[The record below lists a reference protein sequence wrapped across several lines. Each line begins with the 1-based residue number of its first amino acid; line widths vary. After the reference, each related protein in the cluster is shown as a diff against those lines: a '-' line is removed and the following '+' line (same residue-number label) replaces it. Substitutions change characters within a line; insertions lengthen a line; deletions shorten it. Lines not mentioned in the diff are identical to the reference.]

1 MLPSSH
7 WHLHQAPPSNRH
19 VSSAVLADTMS
30 QRRMLFFNYFKH
42 VPEDLV
48 ISSTPGMVISLFG
61 TVVMLILF
69 LFEISE
75 YMTLKTS
82 TTLVVDEFRDEVLRA
97 NFNVSIHQV
106 SCEHL
111 SIDVADITGTSRH
124 NISKDILKWRLDAR
138 GHVIKDS
145 TAVAARTLT
154 EHASEGH
161 ETHGGAMDAFDPDE
175 CAHAPRP
182 HWPALRAVPHGLAP
196 SPPSAIAAALR
207 RPTVCALS
215 FDVGLR
221 HDCLAGTS
229 RPIPICPSRSPRLR
243 SRSSSKPTSS
253 PSSISSCANAPP
265 SAANAPPSAA
275 NAPPSAA
282 HAPPSAANAPP
293 TRRPRAAHAPP
304 TRRPRAAHASCASP
318 VRARV
323 GVGQSVAQ
331 ACVRR
336 LCSGRGATR
345 APPSSSLC
353 APLSW
358 PAADCRARVSHYVRA
373 RRHGA
378 SGVVASSLSTLR
390 RRRRCPTCTSMA
402 TRALHRFV
410 RLLGRAVAGRARS
423 RGGGRGCRQR
433 VVERPTGV
441 ERSMRRA

>member
-1 MLPSSH
+1 
-7 WHLHQAPPSNRH
+7 
-19 VSSAVLADTMS
+19 
-30 QRRMLFFNYFKH
+30 MLFFNYFKH

-282 HAPPSAANAPP
+282 NAPPSAANAPP

-304 TRRPRAAHASCASP
+304 TRHA
-318 VRARV
+318 
-323 GVGQSVAQ
+323 
-331 ACVRR
+331 
-336 LCSGRGATR
+336 
-345 APPSSSLC
+345 
-353 APLSW
+353 
-358 PAADCRARVSHYVRA
+358 
-373 RRHGA
+373 
-378 SGVVASSLSTLR
+378 
-390 RRRRCPTCTSMA
+390 RRRCVRVSGLANPSHKHACGGCA
-402 TRALHRFV
+402 AVAGPRELPLAARFV
-410 RLLGRAVAGRARS
+410 RHSVGRPLT
-423 RGGGRGCRQR
+423 
-433 VVERPTGV
+433 VERASRITYAPGAMV
-441 ERSMRRA
+441 HLVSSLRACLP